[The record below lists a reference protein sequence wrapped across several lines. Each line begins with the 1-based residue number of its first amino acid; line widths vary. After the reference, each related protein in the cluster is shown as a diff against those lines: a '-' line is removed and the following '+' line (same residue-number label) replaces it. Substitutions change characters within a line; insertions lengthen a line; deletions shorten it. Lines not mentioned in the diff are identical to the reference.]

1 VSIKVSTSV
10 YEGPFDLLLHLI
22 LKEEVE
28 LYEVR
33 LATIVDEFI
42 DELGRLEGLD
52 LEVATEFL
60 LIAAILVEL
69 KTRRLLPGNN
79 DLDLDEELAAWEE
92 RDLLLA
98 RLLECKTFKDAA
110 IVLRRLSAEACLSRP
125 RRMGPDDHFIDMTP
139 DLLEGVTPDDLHRA
153 FLRAL
158 EPKTV
163 ERIDTFH
170 IAPIRVSVADAVNEL
185 VATLPTSGP
194 TTFRRMTRHLDEQL
208 EIVVRFL
215 AVLELY
221 KQGVIDIDQVDTFG
235 DIHVRWRPGA
245 EIADVELVDAYE
257 G

>member
-1 VSIKVSTSV
+1 
-10 YEGPFDLLLHLI
+10 
-22 LKEEVE
+22 
-28 LYEVR
+28 
-33 LATIVDEFI
+33 
-42 DELGRLEGLD
+42 
-52 LEVATEFL
+52 
-60 LIAAILVEL
+60 
-69 KTRRLLPGNN
+69 
-79 DLDLDEELAAWEE
+79 
-92 RDLLLA
+92 
-98 RLLECKTFKDAA
+98 
-110 IVLRRLSAEACLSRP
+110 
-125 RRMGPDDHFIDMTP
+125 MGPDDHFIDMTP

-245 EIADVELVDAYE
+245 ETADVELVDTYE